1 MTIRDVAARAG
12 VSAATVSRVFTQP
25 NAVSSATRQRVMAA
39 ADELRYTPNPVARSL
54 ARGRTGNLGLIVSD
68 IASAFQAE
76 MIKAVQRQARHDGYA
91 LFVADPDEIARD
103 EDRIAAAMANQVD
116 GLLLS
121 RPSMT
126 DDLLRGLASR
136 TPVVLINREVHGIP
150 AVLTDPTDATV
161 HAVEHLHALGHREV
175 VYLAGPAG
183 YSNEMRLRAVRATC
197 QRLGVSLTER
207 GPFEPTFS
215 SGVRAADLVLGTSAT
230 AVVAFNDEIAVGVL
244 NRFADRGRG
253 VPEDISIVGFGDTS
267 LAEVVT
273 PRLTTVRLQ
282 TSAAGAAAVHLLLDT
297 LRGND
302 VSARA
307 PVTLPAELIVRSS
320 VGPATPTARVA

>member
-1 MTIRDVAARAG
+1 MTIRDVAAHAG
-12 VSAATVSRVFTQP
+12 VSAATVSRVFTHP
-25 NAVSSATRQRVMAA
+25 NTVTSATRQRVLAA
-39 ADELRYTPNPVARSL
+39 ADELHYTPNAVARSL
-54 ARGRTGNLGLIVSD
+54 ARGTTGNLGIIVSD
-68 IASAFQAE
+68 IASAFHAE
-76 MIKAVQRQARHDGYA
+76 VIKAVQRQARHNGYA
-91 LFVADPDEIARD
+91 LFVADPDDITRD
-103 EDRIAAAMANQVD
+103 EKQIAAAMATRVD

-121 RPSMT
+121 GPGMT
-126 DDLLRGLASR
+126 DGQLHELTSH
-136 TPVVLINREVHGIP
+136 TPVVLINREVDGIP

-161 HAVEHLHALGHREV
+161 HAVEHLHALGHRDV

-183 YSNEMRLRAVRATC
+183 YSNEMRLCAVRATC

-215 SGVRAADLVLGTSAT
+215 SGVWAADLVLGTSAT
-230 AVVAFNDEIAVGVL
+230 AVMAYNDEIAVGVL
-244 NRFADRGRG
+244 KRLADRGRL
-253 VPEDISIVGFGDTS
+253 VPEDISVVGFDDTS

-282 TSAAGAAAVHLLLDT
+282 KSAAGVAAVHLLLDT

-302 VSARA
+302 LGERA

-320 VGPATPTARVA
+320 VGPASAEVTVT